1 MIAEHVHIS
10 HVSKLG
16 SDIPCVN
23 LPAGDTCRSD
33 APCRSL
39 CYGRKGRF
47 TFPHNKFL
55 YERNLMIWNEDH
67 GQYERDVT
75 IAAFHSRYFRWH
87 SSGDIPSSEYL
98 DMMVRVAQSLS
109 STQFLCFTKRYEWVN
124 NLLCKH
130 RLPENLHIVLSAWGD
145 WVPLNPHNLPVAY
158 IRFKNRETHGI
169 PSNVLECRKY
179 CGDCVMTGC
188 SCWDLKNGQSVVF
201 NEH

>member
-1 MIAEHVHIS
+1 MVTEHVHIS

-23 LPAGDTCRSD
+23 LPAGTTCRYD

-47 TFPHNKFL
+47 TFPHNKSL
-55 YERNLMIWNEDH
+55 YERNLMIWNDDH
-67 GQYERDVT
+67 DQYERDVT

-87 SSGDIPSSEYL
+87 SSGDIPNRSYL
-98 DMMVRVAQSLS
+98 DMMVRVAESLK

-124 NLLCKH
+124 SLLCE
-130 RLPENLHIVLSAWGD
+130 RDLPENLRIVLSAWGD
-145 WVPLNPHNLPVAY
+145 WIPHNPYNLPVAY
-158 IRFKNRETHGI
+158 IRFKGEETHGI
-169 PSNVLECRKY
+169 PSDVLECRKY
-179 CGDCVMTGC
+179 CGDCVITGC